1 MKDMP
6 YEGATFV
13 TVRISEE
20 GRRFLAGM
28 LRQLSEEQIRALFTA
43 ARFPE
48 HHSRRDAGADVDGTG
63 CAAFQQKVREI
74 ADRAPCPS

>member
-6 YEGATFV
+6 YAGATFT
-13 TVRISEE
+13 TVRIAEE
-20 GRRFLAGM
+20 GRLFLAGL
-28 LRQLSEEQIRALFTA
+28 LRRLSEAQVRALFTA

-48 HHSRRDAGADVDGTG
+48 HHSGRDAGADVGSWVR
-63 CAAFQQKVREI
+63 AFQQKVREI